1 MSYKRWQF
9 SQLNKEIAGELA
21 EVCGLDPLLCLLMT
35 GRGITDADTAMDFL
49 MSDELVS
56 DAFSFA
62 DMDIA
67 AERVGRA
74 IEDGESIAVYGD
86 YDADGVTATV
96 LLYSYLRY
104 RGAQVCY
111 RLPRRDEGYGLHC
124 SSIDELAKNG
134 VQLII
139 TVDNG
144 ISAAEEIEY
153 AAELDIDVVVTDH
166 HQPPENLPA
175 AVAVVDPHRKD
186 CPSEFKEF
194 SGVGM
199 AFWLVCAL
207 EGDPDW
213 ALEQYADL
221 VALGT
226 LADVMPL
233 HHDNRILVRRG
244 LQQLNAGTNLGLRKL
259 REVAGAAQ
267 RPLTATSVA
276 FTLAPRI
283 NAAGRMGDP
292 LQALALLLCRDEEQA
307 VALAAAVGELNT
319 CRQQTETEIMQTL
332 QEQIDANPTRL
343 ADRVLVFCGEGWHH
357 GVLGILAARMQERF
371 GKPCIILSSE
381 NGIAHGSG
389 RSLSGFSLYDA
400 LCACDLCLLGY
411 GGHELAAGLT
421 LETQRVDE
429 FRQAINAYAATKEM
443 PTTALSLEC
452 RLNPSQIT
460 PALVNCLS
468 ALEPFGA
475 GNPVPVFALCNLK
488 LERIEAVGGGKHLR
502 LTFSREA
509 ARITAMK
516 FSTTPEEFPFMVGDI
531 LNIAVTLETS
541 QFRGVDSVTIQ
552 IKDVRHA
559 NSDQEVLLD
568 ALQQRDTV
576 LRQEATT
583 ACMPSREDTVHVYRL
598 LQHGAFC
605 GPIDVLCHTLEQRGV
620 TPKSTLLS
628 LQILSE
634 AALINFKNE
643 GHRVLAEVCEVSQK
657 TDLTQ
662 TKTAQF
668 LLSLGN
674 ERCNTSKTM

>member
-1 MSYKRWQF
+1 MSYKRWLF
-9 SQLNKEIAGELA
+9 SQLNKEAAGELA

-49 MSDELVS
+49 MGNELCC

-67 AERVGRA
+67 AERVCRA

-96 LLYSYLRY
+96 LLFSYLRY
-104 RGAQVCY
+104 RGANVCY

-124 SSIDELAKNG
+124 SNVDELAKNG

-144 ISAAEEIEY
+144 ISAADEIDY
-153 AAELDIDVVVTDH
+153 AATLGIDVVVTDH
-166 HQPPENLPA
+166 HQPPDTLPS

-186 CPSEFKEF
+186 CPSEFKDF

-233 HHDNRILVRRG
+233 HSDNRVLVRRG
-244 LQQLNAGTNLGLRKL
+244 LQKLNAGTNLGLRKL
-259 REVAGAAQ
+259 REVAGASERQ
-267 RPLTATSVA
+267 LTATSVA

-292 LQALALLLCRDEEQA
+292 LQALALLLCQNEEQA
-307 VALAAAVGELNT
+307 AALATAISEMNT
-319 CRQQTETEIMQTL
+319 SRQQTETEIMQTL
-332 QEQIDANPTRL
+332 QAQIDAEPARL
-343 ADRVLVFCGEGWHH
+343 ADHVLVFCGEGWHH

-371 GKPCIILSSE
+371 GKPCVILSSE

-389 RSLSGFSLYDA
+389 RSLSGFSLYEA
-400 LCACDLCLLGY
+400 LCACDGCLLGY

-421 LETQRVDE
+421 LETARVEE
-429 FRQAINAYAATKEM
+429 FRKAINAYAATKEM
-443 PTTALSLEC
+443 PTAALNLEC
-452 RLNPSQIT
+452 RLNPAQIT
-460 PALVNCLS
+460 PALAICLA

-475 GNPVPVFALCNLK
+475 GNPVPIFALCNMT

-502 LTFSREA
+502 LTLSRES

-516 FSTTPEEFPFMVGDI
+516 FSATPQEFPFAVGDI
-531 LNIAVTLETS
+531 LNIAVTLEAG
-541 QFRGVDSVTIQ
+541 QFRGADSVTIQ

-559 NSDQEVLLD
+559 NSDQE
-568 ALQQRDTV
+568 ALIAA
-576 LRQEATT
+576 LRQCDAVIRREKTT
-583 ACMPSREDTVHVYRL
+583 VAMPTREDTVHVYRL
-598 LQHGAFC
+598 LQRGAFC
-605 GPIDVLCHTLEQRGV
+605 GPIDVLCHALERVGV
-620 TPKSTLLS
+620 TPESTLLS

-634 AALINFKNE
+634 ASLITLKNE
-643 GHRVLAEVCEVSQK
+643 GHRVGAAVCEVSQK

-662 TKTAQF
+662 TATAQF
-668 LLSLGN
+668 LLGLGN
-674 ERCNTSKTM
+674 EICNTSKTM